1 MTSYGSSR
9 LANTEETGCCC
20 DVAAFR
26 YESVDGLSVLVDR
39 TAQIPWPSGH
49 FALGSIHESAVAD
62 AVSVRAGGIGDER
75 GEALH
80 PLVDGGVANV
90 DAVLGEQFFDVA
102 VGLAVPEVP
111 ADRQQD
117 HVESEPEPSKRA
129 ENGRATST
137 HRSTP

>member
-1 MTSYGSSR
+1 M
-9 LANTEETGCCC
+9 
-20 DVAAFR
+20 
-26 YESVDGLSVLVDR
+26 LVDR